1 MAHSKMAVPVFVV
14 AVRADS
20 PHRPSDSK
28 QSTMMYNPQFT
39 DVQNHCGCISLRTQ
53 GKKEVQ

>member
-1 MAHSKMAVPVFVV
+1 MAVPVFVV